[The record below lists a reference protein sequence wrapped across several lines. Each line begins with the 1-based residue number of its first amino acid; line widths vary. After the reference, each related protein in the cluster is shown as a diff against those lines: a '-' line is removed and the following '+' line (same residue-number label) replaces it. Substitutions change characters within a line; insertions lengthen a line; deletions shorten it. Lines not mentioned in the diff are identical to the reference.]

1 MHTRQYFLMA
11 LISGALSLA
20 GTPRARADE
29 YGFSTY
35 ALGGSAFGAGQT
47 PPPGTYVTYISG
59 FYEGKIDT
67 SVTFGNVTVNA
78 GAKVDF
84 FQMALNGL
92 YIPNQMVLGGRAW
105 VFRHYTCRTRRVWM
119 PA

>member
-11 LISGALSLA
+11 LTFGALLFVEN
-20 GTPRARADE
+20 PPARADE

-59 FYEGKIDT
+59 FYEGKVNTDI
-67 SVTFGNVTVNA
+67 TFGNVTVNA
-78 GAKVDF
+78 GAHVDF

-92 YIPNQMVLGGRAW
+92 YVPDRMVLGGRPGFS
-105 VFRHYTCRTRRVWM
+105 VTI
-119 PA
+119 P